1 MRMQGRRNPDGGLHP
16 PSPQLFDYKIFLLL
30 KIIKRNWWTYSF
42 KNLDS
47 VLLAQIVFKYNKQ
60 HIA

>member
-1 MRMQGRRNPDGGLHP
+1 MEKMTHKQDRRSPREGGSKGAWP
-16 PSPQLFDYKIFLLL
+16 TQLFDYWK
-30 KIIKRNWWTYSF
+30 NWRIYSF

-60 HIA
+60 RIA